1 MRLTKIKLSGFKS
14 FVDSTTISF
23 PSNLIAIV
31 GPNGCGKSNVID
43 AIRWVLGEGSAKT
56 LRGDSMADVIF
67 NGSDRRKPVGRA
79 SIELVFDNS
88 DGGLGGAYAGYSD
101 LSVRRTVT
109 RDGVSQY
116 YLNNGRCRRKD
127 ITQLLLGTGLGS
139 NGYSII
145 EQGMISRLVEAKPED
160 LRAFLE
166 EAAGI
171 SKYKERRR
179 ETENRIGHTRENLER
194 LVDLREEIGKQI
206 NHLQRQARAAERY
219 KKLKAEQRR
228 ASAELL
234 VLRLASLREE
244 VGTQETELAGKQT
257 ALEAALAQQRALES
271 GVEQIRAELSEQ
283 NDRFSVFQGDYYR
296 IGAEVARLEQ
306 SLQHRQELSQ
316 RQSEELATTAR
327 HLDEIEGQIA
337 GDLSEIKEIDRLLEQ
352 EFGPDLEH
360 THTDREASARDLAE
374 IEQAME
380 LWRQKRDELARQLA
394 ENADDLDSIRGEMQT
409 DLGRL
414 ASLEALQEVA
424 LGKTVPGVNDWLK
437 AHDLINEPRLG
448 QSLIVK
454 SGWER
459 AVETVLGSYLQ
470 AVCVDELDKVAGS
483 LERLSQ
489 GGLMLIEQGDSVRAK
504 DLLNGKLLDYVEA
517 PTGVTQ
523 LLKNVYVADSLA
535 EAIEIR
541 RDLKIDE
548 SVITR
553 DGFWLSSSWLRIN
566 RDDDP
571 QVGVLARAEEIDSLN
586 EGLDKARQSLTVVQ
600 DRQNSLEE
608 QQSDLESMGAEFKG
622 KLDQARE
629 GLDQKRDSAQELEI
643 KVESCR
649 SSRESATAALQRV
662 YAQRDLLLNR
672 QKELNNE
679 FDTSKEPIGD
689 EGGAL
694 EVKLNERLDSE
705 TRLTEVRKQM
715 AETDDRLRE
724 KQQEVVSRE
733 QVVSTARAE
742 VEKMAL
748 IVREI
753 QVRAE
758 TLTEQLAE
766 TSFKLEMLEE
776 ELPKDATTEIW
787 ESSLESIERRIQRL
801 GAINLAA
808 ISEYEEQSE
817 RKQYLDAQYKDL
829 NDALETLADSIRKID
844 RETRSR
850 FKETFDETN
859 RGLNDLFPRLFGGGQ
874 AHLELDGEDL
884 LNSGVKVM
892 ARPPGKRIST
902 IHLLSGGEKALTA
915 VALVFSIFGLNP
927 APFCLLDEV
936 DAPLDDANIG
946 RFSEIVREMSQ
957 HVQFII
963 ITHNKATMEIMHQLT
978 GVTMNEPGVSRLVAV
993 DIDEAVKMAA
1003 V

>member
-14 FVDSTTISF
+14 FVDPTTISF

-67 NGSDRRKPVGRA
+67 NGSDGRKPVGQA
-79 SIELVFDNS
+79 SIELIFDNS

-109 RDGVSQY
+109 RDGTSQY

-127 ITQLLLGTGLGS
+127 ITQLLLGTGLGANS
-139 NGYSII
+139 YSII
-145 EQGMISRLVEAKPED
+145 EQGMISRLIEAKPED

-179 ETENRIGHTRENLER
+179 ETENRIRHTRENLER

-206 NHLQRQARAAERY
+206 DRLQRQARAAERY

-228 ASAELL
+228 TSAELL
-234 VLRLASLREE
+234 ALRLVGLKKEA
-244 VGTQETELAGKQT
+244 GTQEAELTGKQT

-271 GVEQIRAELSEQ
+271 DVERIRADLSEQ
-283 NDRFSVFQGDYYR
+283 NDSFSVLQGDYYK

-316 RQSEELATTAR
+316 RQSEDLTTTVK

-337 GDLSEIKEIDRLLEQ
+337 GDLAEIKEIEQVLEQ
-352 EFGPDLEH
+352 EFTPNLERARA
-360 THTDREASARDLAE
+360 DRESSARDLVE

-394 ENADDLDSIRGEMQT
+394 ENADDLDSIRGEVQT
-409 DLGRL
+409 GLGRL

-424 LGKTVPGVNDWLK
+424 LGKTVSGVNDWLE
-437 AHDLINEPRLG
+437 AHDLISEPRLG
-448 QSLIVK
+448 QSLTVK
-454 SGWER
+454 PGWER

-470 AVCVDELDKVAGS
+470 AVCVDELDRVAGS
-483 LERLSQ
+483 LEKLSQ
-489 GGLMLIEQGDSVRAK
+489 GGLMLIEQGDSVRGK
-504 DLLNGKLLDYVEA
+504 GLMGGKLLDYVEA
-517 PTGVTQ
+517 PVGVTQ
-523 LLKNVYVADSLA
+523 LLKNVRVADSLA
-535 EAIEIR
+535 EALEIR
-541 RDLKIDE
+541 RDLKVDE

-553 DGFWLSSSWLRIN
+553 DGFWLSLSWLRIN

-586 EGLDKARQSLTVVQ
+586 EGLGEAQKNLTISQ
-600 DRQNSLEE
+600 DRQSSLEE
-608 QQSDLESMGAEFKG
+608 QQSDLESMGVEFKV

-629 GLDQKRDSAQELEI
+629 GLDQKRDFAQELEI
-643 KVESCR
+643 KIESCR
-649 SSRESATAALQRV
+649 SSKESATAALQRV

-672 QKELNNE
+672 QKELNDE
-679 FDTSKEPIGD
+679 LDTSKESPGNED
-689 EGGAL
+689 ETL

-705 TRLTEVRKQM
+705 VRLTGAREEM
-715 AETDDRLRE
+715 AETDDKLRE
-724 KQQEVVSRE
+724 KQQEVVSQE
-733 QVVSTARAE
+733 QVVSAARIE
-742 VEKMAL
+742 VEEMAL
-748 IVREI
+748 VVREM

-758 TLTEQLAE
+758 TLAEQLTE
-766 TSFKLEMLEE
+766 TSFELEMLEE

-787 ESSLESIERRIQRL
+787 ENSLENIERRIQRL

-817 RKQYLDAQYKDL
+817 RKQYLDAQHEDL
-829 NDALETLADSIRKID
+829 SDALATLADSIRKID

-859 RGLNDLFPRLFGGGQ
+859 RGLNNLFPRLFGGGQ

>member
-14 FVDSTTISF
+14 FVDPTTISF

-67 NGSDRRKPVGRA
+67 NGSDGRKPVGQA
-79 SIELVFDNS
+79 SIELIFDNS

-101 LSVRRTVT
+101 LAVRRTVS
-109 RDGVSQY
+109 RDGASQY

-179 ETENRIGHTRENLER
+179 ETENRIRHTRENLER

-206 NHLQRQARAAERY
+206 DRLQRQARAAERY

-228 ASAELL
+228 AGAELL
-234 VLRLASLREE
+234 VLRLASLKEG
-244 VGTQETELAGKQT
+244 VGTQEAELAGKQT

-271 GVEQIRAELSEQ
+271 DVERVRAELSEQ

-327 HLDEIEGQIA
+327 HLDEIDGQIT
-337 GDLSEIKEIDRLLEQ
+337 GDLSEIKEIEQLLKQ
-352 EFGPDLEH
+352 ELGPDLERAR
-360 THTDREASARDLAE
+360 TDRESSSRDLAE
-374 IEQAME
+374 TEQAME

-424 LGKTVPGVNDWLK
+424 LGKTMPGVNVWLET
-437 AHDLINEPRLG
+437 HDLIGKPRLG
-448 QSLIVK
+448 QSLTVK
-454 SGWER
+454 PGWER

-483 LERLSQ
+483 LAKLPQ
-489 GGLMLIEQGDSVRAK
+489 GGLMLIEQGDSVRTK
-504 DLLNGKLLDYVEA
+504 DPMDGKLLDHVEA
-517 PTGVTQ
+517 PAGVTQ
-523 LLKNVYVADSLA
+523 LLKNVHVADSLA

-553 DGFWLSSSWLRIN
+553 DGFWLSSNWLRIN

-586 EGLDKARQSLTVVQ
+586 EGLSEARQRLTVAQ
-600 DRQNSLEE
+600 DRQSSLEE
-608 QQSDLESMGAEFKG
+608 QQSDLESMGDEFKG
-622 KLDQARE
+622 KLDGARKE
-629 GLDQKRDSAQELEI
+629 LDQKRNSAQELEI

-649 SSRESATAALQRV
+649 SSKESATAALQRV

-672 QKELNNE
+672 QKELNDE

-689 EGGAL
+689 EGGDL
-694 EVKLNERLDSE
+694 ETKLNERLDSE
-705 TRLTEVRKQM
+705 ARLTEVREQM

-724 KQQEVVSRE
+724 KQQEIVSRE
-733 QVVSTARAE
+733 QVVSAARAE
-742 VEKMAL
+742 VEKVAL

-758 TLTEQLAE
+758 TLTEQLTE
-766 TSFKLEMLEE
+766 TGFELKILEV
-776 ELPKDATTEIW
+776 ELPKDATAETW
-787 ESSLESIERRIQRL
+787 ESSLENIERRIQRL

-817 RKQYLDAQYKDL
+817 RKQYLDAQYEDL

-844 RETRSR
+844 RETRGR

-859 RGLNDLFPRLFGGGQ
+859 RGLNNLFPRLFGGGQ

-936 DAPLDDANIG
+936 DAPLDDTNIG
-946 RFSEIVREMSQ
+946 RFSEIVKEMSQ
-957 HVQFII
+957 HIQFII

-993 DIDEAVKMAA
+993 DIDEAVKMVA